1 MSQLCG
7 RVRKV
12 LICKE
17 EKMFKPP
24 ALFAVAAILA
34 AGVPN
39 TPTSTAGSWRVDAR
53 HSDAQLVTDATTDYG
68 KTKINITLG
77 FGRVSGGLQLDDADP
92 SKSKVDLHIYPATSM
107 APPIEED
114 GNFKAMWLANL
125 ANHTLVCF
133 HSKKVVRTPDG
144 KLQTTGDLT
153 LTRVD
158 RNLQL
163 DPNEGYAG
171 PIYGPP
177 VIHRVSREATFVF
190 DLSPVADKGQK
201 NGTLL
206 ASASTTETREGF
218 PQLLR
223 AVLATYWPP
232 VVEDEKCQAASGGSE
247 DYRGAQC
254 TGSFLHAPGLPLAP
268 GGIPV
273 GEDYPAPSNFSA
285 VVGSQ
290 LTIQLHMQL
299 TPQASGQKAGGS
311 D

>member
-1 MSQLCG
+1 VARLAQIPIS
-7 RVRKV
+7 
-12 LICKE
+12 KE
-17 EKMFKPP
+17 EEMFKSI
-24 ALFAVAAILA
+24 AMVAVAATLA
-34 AGVPN
+34 ASTPS

-92 SKSKVDLHIYPATSM
+92 SKSSVDLHIYPATSM

-144 KLQTTGDLT
+144 KLQTTGDLV

-158 RNLQL
+158 RNLQYNPGE
-163 DPNEGYAG
+163 DYAG
-171 PIYGPP
+171 PVYGPP
-177 VIHRVSREATFVF
+177 IIHKVSREATFVF
-190 DLSPVADKGQK
+190 DLSPVAGTGQK

-206 ASASTTETREGF
+206 ASASTNATREGF

-223 AVLATYWPP
+223 AVLTTYWPP
-232 VVEDEKCQAASGGSE
+232 MVEDEKCQVASGGSE

-254 TGSFLHAPGLPLAP
+254 TGSFLHAAGLPLAP
-268 GGIPV
+268 GGTPV

-299 TPQASGQKAGGS
+299 APQASGQKAGGS